1 MRVTVLGSGQDGAL
15 PQVAADHDL
24 DHAAREGSIPE
35 RTGPSLVVEVAD
47 RTLLCDVS
55 PDFRVQWWN
64 RTALPDAIALTHAH
78 VGHYAGLVHFGKE
91 VAAASPV
98 ELFATEPMLAF
109 LAANAPWSAL
119 IDDRRLVAS
128 AEPVWAGHAIELIPV
143 PHRLEFSDTVAVS
156 IGQRLL
162 WLPDVDSW
170 EQWPEAVEVVEGH
183 EVAFLDATF
192 WSQNEIPGRS
202 IDEIPHPLVPETIKT
217 FAGVKTRI
225 VLTHLNH
232 TNPLCDPASA
242 ENRIVHEAG
251 FEVAFDG
258 MTMDL

>member
-1 MRVTVLGSGQDGAL
+1 MRVTVLGSGQDGAM
-15 PQVAADHDL
+15 PQVAADHPL
-24 DHAAREGSIPE
+24 DQAAREGSVPE
-35 RTGPSLVVEVAD
+35 RTGPSLLVEEAGQ
-47 RTLLCDVS
+47 TLLCDVS

-78 VGHYAGLVHFGKE
+78 VGHYGGLVHLGRE
-91 VAAASPV
+91 AAAASSI
-98 ELFATEPMLAF
+98 ELFATELMLSF

-119 IDDRRLVAS
+119 IDDGRLVAS
-128 AEPVWAGHAIELIPV
+128 PDPGWAGQTIELIPV
-143 PHRLEFSDTVAVS
+143 PHRGEFSDTVAVS
-156 IGQRLL
+156 IGQRVL

-170 EQWPEAVEVVEGH
+170 HDWPEADEVVARH

-192 WSQNEIPGRS
+192 WSEDEVPGRS
-202 IDEIPHPLVPETIKT
+202 IEQIPHPLVPETISK
-217 FAGVKTRI
+217 FAEVGTRI

-232 TNPLCDPASA
+232 TNPLCDPSSA

-258 MTMDL
+258 MAIEL